1 MTAVD
6 DALFTEF
13 VLFEHIEILKEQQR
27 TAYSLSTWLNLNPL
41 SLLPAGAD
49 NLHLSRY
56 LRLFNFT

>member
-27 TAYSLSTWLNLNPL
+27 TAYSLSSLNLIEPEPTLPVSFSVL
-41 SLLPAGAD
+41 SAL
-49 NLHLSRY
+49 
-56 LRLFNFT
+56 